1 MCCIS
6 DAPTELLRPASE
18 MFTIA
23 IVGRPNVGKSSLFNR
38 LAGKRLAI
46 VHDTPG
52 VTRDRNETAIDIS
65 GKPVR
70 LLDTA
75 GFESAK
81 KGPLA
86 ARMAAQTSEAIKA
99 ADLCIF
105 LLDARDGITADDDTI
120 GRELRRSGRIVVVV
134 ANKCEGRAALEP
146 ADALKL
152 GFGDPVAISA
162 EHNLGIDVLRE
173 TLLPYLADVEGI
185 EPLARADVRRP
196 LHVAVVGRPN
206 VGKSSLFNRLLGVE
220 RALTGPDAGTTRD
233 AVASPWKVG
242 KREALLYDTAGM
254 RKRAKAAGKK
264 LEVLSVEST
273 LHAVRFADCVVILL
287 DATAPF
293 EQQDLTIADLVEKE
307 GRALVFAL
315 NKWDLLENRAGA
327 ISKFRKQRD
336 ELLPQA
342 EGAPLVAV
350 SAATGEG
357 MEHLLSAILTADRA
371 WNRHVATADLN
382 RFLQSA
388 LTRHSPPAARGRRIR
403 IRYASQPKTRPPTFA
418 LFGNQLRALPDAY
431 LRYLKNALR
440 KKFEFGGAPIRFVL
454 RETANPY
461 ANEA

>member
-1 MCCIS
+1 
-6 DAPTELLRPASE
+6 

-52 VTRDRNETAIDIS
+52 VTRDRNETTIDVS
-65 GKPVR
+65 GRAVR

-105 LLDARDGITADDDTI
+105 LLDAREGITADDDTI
-120 GRELRRSGRIVVVV
+120 GRELRRSGRIVVLV
-134 ANKCEGRAALEP
+134 ANKCEGRATLAQ

-162 EHNLGIDVLRE
+162 EHNLGIDLLRE
-173 TLLPYLADVEGI
+173 ALLPYLADVEST
-185 EPLARADVRRP
+185 EPLAEADVRRP

-206 VGKSSLFNRLLGVE
+206 VGKSSLFNRLLGEE
-220 RALTGPDAGTTRD
+220 RALTGPEAGTTRD

-254 RKRAKAAGKK
+254 RKKAKAAGKK
-264 LEVLSVEST
+264 LEVLSVERT
-273 LHAVRFADCVVILL
+273 LHAVRFADCVVVLL
-287 DATAPF
+287 DATMPF
-293 EQQDLTIADLVEKE
+293 ETQDLTIADLVERE

-350 SAATGEG
+350 SAVTGEG
-357 MEHLLSAILTADRA
+357 MEHLATAILTADRA

-388 LTRHSPPAARGRRIR
+388 LARHSPPAVKGRRIR

-418 LFGNQLRALPDAY
+418 IFGSQLRALPDAY

-440 KKFEFGGAPIRFVL
+440 KKFELGGAPIRFVL

-461 ANEA
+461 ANGA